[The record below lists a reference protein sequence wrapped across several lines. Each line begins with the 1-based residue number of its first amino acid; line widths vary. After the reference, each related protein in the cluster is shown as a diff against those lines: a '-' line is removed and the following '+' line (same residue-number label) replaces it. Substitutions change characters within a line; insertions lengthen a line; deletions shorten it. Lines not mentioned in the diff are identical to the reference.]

1 MPPQTGSTA
10 LRHHAPEAADALQRV
25 VATAWSVSARHGSV
39 DTVAAAG
46 RLVAALHGTEP
57 LLPPAPA
64 GTPGRA
70 DPAPAGR
77 RDPAGPTEAQ
87 RPVLAFAEQCTLDV
101 SAVTPG
107 LRAGFLEAAGPTAG
121 DLAAALWVV
130 DVVPRT
136 RAALDALVGHGPWPE
151 PPPDAA
157 GDDLWAALDGLIRTV
172 PSLDAL
178 DPVTSELVR
187 LRGARQHRCRLCSS
201 LRSRAALRAGADD
214 RAFAAVDDY
223 RDSDLAPLARA
234 ALAFTDAMLW
244 TPGRIDPATVAG
256 LRAQAD
262 AAQQVE
268 LVLDVTR
275 NALNKI
281 AVALGADAA
290 HVEDGIEI
298 YDVAPDGS
306 LVYGLEP
313 DGAPPDGA
321 SPASPPGPTPM

>member
-1 MPPQTGSTA
+1 MPLQTGSTA
-10 LRHHAPEAADALQRV
+10 LRHHAPEAADALQQV
-25 VATAWSVSARHGSV
+25 VASAWSVSARHGSV
-39 DTVAAAG
+39 DTVAGAG

-57 LLPPAPA
+57 LLPPGPVGASGWTGP
-64 GTPGRA
+64 
-70 DPAPAGR
+70 DPADWRNQAGLT
-77 RDPAGPTEAQ
+77 DDQ
-87 RPVLAFAEQCTLDV
+87 RSVLAFAEQCTLDV

-107 LRAGFLEAAGPTAG
+107 LRDGFLEAAGSTAG

-136 RAALDALVGHGPWPE
+136 RAALDALAGHGPWPE
-151 PPPDAA
+151 PPSGAA
-157 GDDLWAALDGLIRTV
+157 GDDLWGAIDGLIRTV

-214 RAFAAVDDY
+214 RAFAAVDHH
-223 RDSDLAPLARA
+223 RDSDLPPLARA

-244 TPGRIDPATVAG
+244 TPGRIDPAAVAD
-256 LRAQAD
+256 LRAHAD
-262 AAQQVE
+262 VAQQVE

-298 YDVAPDGS
+298 YDVTPDGS

-313 DGAPPDGA
+313 D
-321 SPASPPGPTPM
+321 